1 MGSFILKLDMY
12 TGALLVS
19 ALYIAAC
26 EGSLLSSVFGQWLDI
41 LTLLYI
47 FNTTLQANKEK
58 GKINQWI

>member
-1 MGSFILKLDMY
+1 MY